1 VKGRTTEI
9 QGSSGLLIVISVAA
23 GLQRPVWRDLLPEQ
37 DANRRLLDG
46 RSGNAISNGF
56 AASLIMKMILGSVKA
71 VLLMALGLFVLY
83 EFYPFGRV
91 FAAQSAQTEGTL
103 VQVLRE
109 GWSRNH
115 GQVVTR
121 AVKVVFTT
129 NSGKEVSLTTC
140 LYEADARDAHVGKK
154 LPVRYDPH
162 DPSSNDIGTV
172 GELSF
177 YIYGIYAAGGGL
189 VLAGFVLLFR
199 MLPAV
204 CAGRSA

>member
-1 VKGRTTEI
+1 
-9 QGSSGLLIVISVAA
+9 
-23 GLQRPVWRDLLPEQ
+23 
-37 DANRRLLDG
+37 
-46 RSGNAISNGF
+46 
-56 AASLIMKMILGSVKA
+56 MILRLVRA
-71 VLLMALGLFVLY
+71 IFLMALGLFVLY
-83 EFYPFGRV
+83 EFYPFARI
-91 FAAQSAQTEGTL
+91 FEAQSAQAEGTL

-109 GWSRNH
+109 GWSRNKGH
-115 GQVVTR
+115 IVTR
-121 AVKVVFTT
+121 TVKVVFTT
-129 NSGKEVSLTTC
+129 C
-140 LYEADARDAHVGKK
+140 LYEAHARDAYVGKK

-177 YIYGIYAAGGGL
+177 YIYGIYATGGGL

>member
-1 VKGRTTEI
+1 
-9 QGSSGLLIVISVAA
+9 
-23 GLQRPVWRDLLPEQ
+23 LPEQ

-46 RSGNAISNGF
+46 RSENAISNEF

-115 GQVVTR
+115 GHVVTR
-121 AVKVVFTT
+121 TVKVAFTT
-129 NSGKEVSLTTC
+129 NSGKEVDLTTC
-140 LYEADARDAHVGKK
+140 LYEGHARDAYVGKK